1 MAVKATFGARSKQT
15 LLGGAARARPLMM
28 QVVENGIA
36 FLLGALCASAELFG
50 RCSPFGV
57 ALTAAAGAGLR
68 GFSSLVGSVLG
79 YLFFHG
85 LSGGLHYAA
94 ASVLTYAIAFAIY
107 DTPWREKRFLMP
119 GIAATLCG
127 ICRFIHLA
135 GLGFG
140 GAEVIFFLT
149 ELPLLFGA
157 AYVYRAPLSRQAEDG
172 FALANLHMEERVGA
186 LALVATLLA
195 ALCGVTILG
204 DFSLGRPIAAIL
216 VMLVAK
222 RGAQTG
228 LLAGTLAGLTL
239 DLASGRGPYY
249 CMAYAVAG
257 VAYGFAGKR
266 GRLAGVLAY
275 VLANGVVVLW
285 TWESGMRIPLLYEVF
300 VASVLF
306 FILPRRLGEQTE
318 RLLALRAPGSRD
330 WVGSREVV
338 IRRVRESAHAFRAVY
353 ESVRESLSPE
363 KSYSE
368 DPEMVFR
375 AAAERQCRSCKLRE
389 LCWQKEY
396 QSTQQLLGDALRQ
409 MTARGKAESGDF
421 ASYFRS
427 RCIHFTDFLATVN
440 EELTAYQYRQQYRG
454 RLRESR
460 AALCRQYA
468 EVDNILEKAAQ
479 EIAVELTP
487 DLPREARLRHYLREK
502 GLSEDGR
509 VYYDELGH
517 LRIEMPGTAHLRTE
531 EGREGLAT
539 LLGVALRPP
548 EELEEGRIVFAQAEP
563 FVATAG
569 VFGASKK
576 GETVSGDT
584 GTWFR
589 RPDGLLCILLCDGMG
604 SGPAAR
610 QESSLAVRLLENFLR
625 AGVEPEAA
633 LGTVNAALALR
644 GEEGGG
650 CSTVDL
656 LTVEL
661 YTGLCSVYKFGA
673 APTYLNKGGTISCI
687 KGSAM
692 PAGLLTGDEAKPDIT
707 QFRAASGDWILLV
720 SDGVVTGEDDAWLR
734 AGLLGYQGDSPGEL
748 AEELLVKSHV
758 EHAGADDA
766 TVIAVRLDKREL
778 NKRGA

>member
-1 MAVKATFGARSKQT
+1 MTTKATIGARGKQV
-15 LLGGAARARPLMM
+15 LFGGAQRARPLMM

-57 ALTAAAGAGLR
+57 AFTTAAGAGMR
-68 GFSSLVGSVLG
+68 GFSALVGTVLG

-94 ASVLTYAIAFAIY
+94 ASVLTYAIAFALY

-119 GIAATLCG
+119 GVATALCG

-135 GLGFG
+135 GQGFG
-140 GAEVIFFLT
+140 GAEVIFFVT

-157 AYVYRAPLSRQAEDG
+157 ATIYRAPLSRKPEDG
-172 FALANLHMEERVGA
+172 FALADLHPEERVGA
-186 LALVATLLA
+186 LALFATLLA
-195 ALCGVTILG
+195 ALSGVTILG
-204 DFSLGRPIAAIL
+204 DFSLGRPVAAIL

-222 RGAQTG
+222 RGPQTG
-228 LLAGTLAGLTL
+228 LLAGSLAGMTL
-239 DLASGRGPYY
+239 DLVSGHGPYY

-257 VAYGFAGKR
+257 AAYGFAGKH

-330 WVGSREVV
+330 WAGSRDVV
-338 IRRVRESAHAFRAVY
+338 IRRVRESARAFRAVY
-353 ESVRESLSPE
+353 ESVRESLTPE
-363 KSYSE
+363 KSHNE

-409 MTARGKAESGDF
+409 MTARGKAEGGDF

-427 RCIHFTDFLATVN
+427 RCIHFADFLATVN
-440 EELTAYQYRQQYRG
+440 DELTGYLYRQQYRG

-468 EVDNILEKAAQ
+468 QVDHILEKAAE

-487 DLPREARLRHYLREK
+487 DLPREARLRHFLREK
-502 GLSEDGR
+502 GLPEDGR
-509 VYYDELGH
+509 VYYDAMGH
-517 LRIEMPGTAHLRTE
+517 LRIEMPGTAQLRTE
-531 EGREGLAT
+531 EGRENLAT
-539 LLGVALRPP
+539 LLGVGLRPP
-548 EELEEGRIVFAQAEP
+548 EELEEGRIAFAQAEP

-569 VFGASKK
+569 VFGCSKA
-576 GETVSGDT
+576 GECVSGDT

-589 RPDGLLCILLCDGMG
+589 REDGLLCILLCDGMG
-604 SGPAAR
+604 SGTAAR
-610 QESSLAVRLLENFLR
+610 QESSLAVRLLENFLK
-625 AGVEPEAA
+625 AGVEPETA

-661 YTGLCSVYKFGA
+661 YTGLCCVYKFGA
-673 APTYLNKGGTISCI
+673 APTYLDKGGTISCI
-687 KGSAM
+687 KGSAL
-692 PAGLLTGDEAKPDIT
+692 PAGLLTGDEVKPDVT
-707 QFRAASGDWILLV
+707 RFRAAQGDWILLV
-720 SDGVVTGEDDAWLR
+720 SDGVVAGEDDTWLR
-734 AGLLGYQGDSPGEL
+734 EGLHSYAGDSPGEL
-748 AEELLVKSHV
+748 AEELLMKSRV
-758 EHAGADDA
+758 EHEGADDA
-766 TVIAVRLDKREL
+766 TVIAVRLDKRDAHKKEI
-778 NKRGA
+778 